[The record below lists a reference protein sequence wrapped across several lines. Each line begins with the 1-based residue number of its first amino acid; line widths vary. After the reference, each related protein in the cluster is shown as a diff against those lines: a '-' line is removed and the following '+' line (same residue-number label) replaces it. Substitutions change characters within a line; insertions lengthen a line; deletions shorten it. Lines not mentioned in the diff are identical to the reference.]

1 MRQGI
6 TQTKTQLSEWV
17 FQASRSQALPPDPT
31 SGSNAQVADG
41 GDEVVVIDKKDPIL
55 LALEKET
62 SAFDPNLYLR
72 RGDVVEG
79 PESLWLTTEV
89 YYQTRLDMI
98 KGNVTFKLDHMTFEA
113 LSRNN

>member
-6 TQTKTQLSEWV
+6 AQTKTQLSEWV

-31 SGSNAQVADG
+31 GSNAQVG
-41 GDEVVVIDKKDPIL
+41 INDELPVPEKKDPIV

-62 SAFDPNLYLR
+62 LSFDPNLYLQK
-72 RGDVVEG
+72 GDIVDG

-89 YYQTRLDMI
+89 FYQTRLDMI
-98 KGNVTFKLDHMTFEA
+98 KGSLTFKLDHLTFDA
-113 LSRNN
+113 FTRKG